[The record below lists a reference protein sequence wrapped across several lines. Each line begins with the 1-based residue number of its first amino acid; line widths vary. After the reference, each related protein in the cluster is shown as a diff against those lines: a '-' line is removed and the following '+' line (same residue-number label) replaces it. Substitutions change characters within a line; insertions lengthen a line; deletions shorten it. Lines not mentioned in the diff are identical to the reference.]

1 MTQNLKTENE
11 TAGLPIVRGQCPISP
26 EMLEMDTP
34 LSNSMGGNLVIK
46 AKPARFKQG
55 VITIPETIQTPCNM
69 KRKKRPEWAAFS
81 ISRSA

>member
-11 TAGLPIVRGQCPISP
+11 TAGLLIVRGQRPIS

-34 LSNSMGGNLVIK
+34 LSNFMCGNLVIK

-55 VITIPETIQTPCNM
+55 VITIPKQY
-69 KRKKRPEWAAFS
+69 KRHV
-81 ISRSA
+81 I